1 MLGVFAQ
8 AASEY
13 ITADAI
19 ELSDAGWFDRPTVK
33 AALARSTS
41 KESPVLQAYDGGS
54 GACAYMHA
62 CSHCSIHFNS
72 TLYICSRYY
81 IAVHRDM
88 CCSVFQ

>member
-33 AALARSTS
+33 AALARSS
-41 KESPVLQAYDGGS
+41 NKESPVLQAYDGGS
-54 GACAYMHA
+54 GTLHACMHA
-62 CSHCSIHFNS
+62 ATAVQFYG
-72 TLYICSRYY
+72 TLYICSHYY
-81 IAVHRDM
+81 WCA
-88 CCSVFQ
+88 